1 MDISSVSFHQVN
13 CIMNIKVM
21 LNRVWTVFFPVLK
34 RNTGAWFPFCK
45 GELEEEKL
53 ELDIYVA

>member
-1 MDISSVSFHQVN
+1 
-13 CIMNIKVM
+13 M

>member
-13 CIMNIKVM
+13 YIMNIKVM
-21 LNRVWTVFFPVLK
+21 SGLNCIFSVLK

-45 GELEEEKL
+45 GEMEEEKL
-53 ELDIYVA
+53 KLDMYVA